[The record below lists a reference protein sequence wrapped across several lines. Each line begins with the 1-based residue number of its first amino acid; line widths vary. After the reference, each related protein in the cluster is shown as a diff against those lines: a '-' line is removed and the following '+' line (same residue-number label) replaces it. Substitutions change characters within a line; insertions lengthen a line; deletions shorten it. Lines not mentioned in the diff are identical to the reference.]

1 MGGLESLY
9 IVIYYGN
16 FAVADPDLQI
26 MGGGGGGGPPPP
38 QKEGGGG
45 GGGGGGG
52 AHPDPEITEGAYNEQ
67 EHFRDPSN
75 GTL

>member
-26 MGGGGGGGPPPP
+26 MGGG
-38 QKEGGGG
+38 
-45 GGGGGGG
+45 